1 MKSSEEE
8 KREEWIE
15 RFESY
20 IRYERNFSDY
30 TIAYYLAD
38 VNEYIEGIVASGR
51 IQFVPSSND
60 RSLIRNFVSAQMDKG
75 LKASSVQR
83 KISSL
88 KSFYRYLYKE
98 QLILSNPS
106 RTIKAPKAEKVLPAF
121 LSSQEIEEILHD
133 PRLNRKTFESK
144 RDRLILEVLYQT
156 GIRRAEVAD
165 LTLSRV
171 DQQRKQLKVL
181 GKGNK
186 ERIVPYGEELYAR
199 IEEYLSLRKEKTCN
213 SDKFFVTLEGKAMS
227 LEEIYAI
234 VHHSLSKVPGLV
246 RRGPHVLR
254 HSFATE
260 LLNNGADLPAV
271 KELLGHSSLS
281 TTVKYTHTSFE
292 QLKKIY
298 NAHPRARQT
307 TAMEVR
313 FQPVNVTVSEV
324 LEGFIQKKLE
334 RLSRFDDKILHA
346 EVVLKEGSNPEK
358 DKVVSIRLAR
368 PGYDFFAEKDAKSY
382 EEATDLCID
391 ALKKQIEKNKE
402 EHRK

>member
-1 MKSSEEE
+1 MKSPEEE

-30 TIAYYLAD
+30 TVAYYLAD

-88 KSFYRYLYKE
+88 KSFYRYLFKE

-133 PRLNRKTFESK
+133 PRLNRKNFESK

-181 GKGNK
+181 GKG
-186 ERIVPYGEELYAR
+186 
-199 IEEYLSLRKEKTCN
+199 
-213 SDKFFVTLEGKAMS
+213 
-227 LEEIYAI
+227 
-234 VHHSLSKVPGLV
+234 
-246 RRGPHVLR
+246 
-254 HSFATE
+254 
-260 LLNNGADLPAV
+260 
-271 KELLGHSSLS
+271 
-281 TTVKYTHTSFE
+281 
-292 QLKKIY
+292 
-298 NAHPRARQT
+298 
-307 TAMEVR
+307 
-313 FQPVNVTVSEV
+313 VSEYM
-324 LEGFIQKKLE
+324 
-334 RLSRFDDKILHA
+334 
-346 EVVLKEGSNPEK
+346 GST
-358 DKVVSIRLAR
+358 
-368 PGYDFFAEKDAKSY
+368 SY
-382 EEATDLCID
+382 KTW
-391 ALKKQIEKNKE
+391 
-402 EHRK
+402 